1 MLWSSS
7 PAGPFEKFRGSKDV
21 LGTKMKAVGEAM
33 SIGKSYK
40 EAFQKAIRS
49 LENSRYGLG
58 FARDYNSRSPEELMM
73 LLKEPSSE
81 RHSFSMKRSERVPT
95 SKSSII

>member
-1 MLWSSS
+1 
-7 PAGPFEKFRGSKDV
+7 
-21 LGTKMKAVGEAM
+21 MKAEGEAM

-49 LENSRYGLG
+49 LENGRYGLG

-81 RHSFSMKRSERVPT
+81 RQF
-95 SKSSII
+95 IL